1 MFEASSIMNSAP
13 AVLKPQ
19 TPLSEAIEMISDSR
33 YRALPVVDDDGVFL
47 GIISEE
53 RLLTMIED
61 IDESEYR
68 AGEFIQPVA
77 ACFYPDDNLIDICQY
92 ILEKGVALV
101 PIVSN
106 AHKLLGVITPKEL
119 LDYNTRY
126 QQFFAQFSESPE
138 WLQLTG

>member
-1 MFEASSIMNSAP
+1 MFEASSIMNSEPP
-13 AVLKPQ
+13 ALKPS
-19 TPLSEAIEMISDSR
+19 TRLDEAIEAISDSR

-53 RLLTMIED
+53 RLLTMVED

-68 AGEFIQPVA
+68 TGEFVQPVA

-92 ILEKGVALV
+92 ILSRGAALV
-101 PIVSN
+101 PILSN

-119 LDYNTRY
+119 LDYTARY
-126 QQFFAQFSESPE
+126 QRFFSQFSESPE
-138 WLQLTG
+138 WLELTG